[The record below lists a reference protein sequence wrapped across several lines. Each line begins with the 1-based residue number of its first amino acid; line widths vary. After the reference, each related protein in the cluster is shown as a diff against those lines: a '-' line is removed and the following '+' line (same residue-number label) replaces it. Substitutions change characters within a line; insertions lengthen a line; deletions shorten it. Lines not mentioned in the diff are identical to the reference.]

1 MEKYQEII
9 PIFFAVDDKYV
20 PFLAV
25 TLQSLLNNASQENYY
40 VIKILYTNMS
50 EESKEKISKYTRENV
65 NIEYVDL
72 NYYIEKIK
80 EKLYTRDY
88 FSMTTYF
95 RLFISNLYPQYNKA
109 IYLDCDIVLLK
120 DIAELYNIDIG
131 DNLLGAV
138 PDDIIQKNEVF
149 QEYVEKVVGV
159 ANYKTYFNAGMLVM
173 NLDELRKFQFQ
184 EKFLYLLENIKF
196 SVIQDQDY
204 LNRICKG
211 RVKLIDTGWNLMP
224 TASDD
229 MKEEDIK
236 LIHYNYQ
243 YKPWHYDDI
252 RFGKYFWE
260 LAKQTEYYDVIN
272 KIKENFTDEMKY
284 QDRKADIA
292 LRELAQKEADCVG
305 DDIMYRNVQVSEK
318 SQERIEILEKI
329 KQLEKEGKFDVD
341 AENDPPTIEL
351 TPDNVDYLKTKR
363 TNKWKNKFA
372 NKLGER
378 FLDAIIKDN
387 KLIIKDVEGL
397 EYLSEMKNGAI
408 ITCNHFNPFDSFTIE
423 EIFSLSGQRKKKK
436 LYKVIREGNYTN
448 FPGFYGFLFRNADT
462 LPLSS
467 NRKTMVEF
475 MKAVDTILQRGD
487 CILIYPEQS
496 MWWNYTKPKPLKIGA
511 YKFAARNNV
520 PIIPIFITMRDSDI
534 VGDDGFPVQ
543 EYYINIEA
551 PIYPTDGMAEKEN
564 AEEMKEKNSEVWK
577 EVYED
582 FYGIPLEYTT
592 TPKAEQEQIT
602 EQETQI

>member
-252 RFGKYFWE
+252 RFG
-260 LAKQTEYYDVIN
+260 
-272 KIKENFTDEMKY
+272 
-284 QDRKADIA
+284 
-292 LRELAQKEADCVG
+292 
-305 DDIMYRNVQVSEK
+305 
-318 SQERIEILEKI
+318 
-329 KQLEKEGKFDVD
+329 
-341 AENDPPTIEL
+341 
-351 TPDNVDYLKTKR
+351 
-363 TNKWKNKFA
+363 
-372 NKLGER
+372 
-378 FLDAIIKDN
+378 
-387 KLIIKDVEGL
+387 
-397 EYLSEMKNGAI
+397 
-408 ITCNHFNPFDSFTIE
+408 
-423 EIFSLSGQRKKKK
+423 
-436 LYKVIREGNYTN
+436 
-448 FPGFYGFLFRNADT
+448 
-462 LPLSS
+462 
-467 NRKTMVEF
+467 
-475 MKAVDTILQRGD
+475 
-487 CILIYPEQS
+487 
-496 MWWNYTKPKPLKIGA
+496 
-511 YKFAARNNV
+511 
-520 PIIPIFITMRDSDI
+520 
-534 VGDDGFPVQ
+534 
-543 EYYINIEA
+543 
-551 PIYPTDGMAEKEN
+551 
-564 AEEMKEKNSEVWK
+564 
-577 EVYED
+577 
-582 FYGIPLEYTT
+582 
-592 TPKAEQEQIT
+592 
-602 EQETQI
+602 

>member
-196 SVIQDQDY
+196 SVIQRSRLFKQ
-204 LNRICKG
+204 
-211 RVKLIDTGWNLMP
+211 NL
-224 TASDD
+224 
-229 MKEEDIK
+229 
-236 LIHYNYQ
+236 
-243 YKPWHYDDI
+243 
-252 RFGKYFWE
+252 
-260 LAKQTEYYDVIN
+260 
-272 KIKENFTDEMKY
+272 
-284 QDRKADIA
+284 
-292 LRELAQKEADCVG
+292 
-305 DDIMYRNVQVSEK
+305 
-318 SQERIEILEKI
+318 
-329 KQLEKEGKFDVD
+329 
-341 AENDPPTIEL
+341 
-351 TPDNVDYLKTKR
+351 
-363 TNKWKNKFA
+363 
-372 NKLGER
+372 
-378 FLDAIIKDN
+378 
-387 KLIIKDVEGL
+387 
-397 EYLSEMKNGAI
+397 
-408 ITCNHFNPFDSFTIE
+408 
-423 EIFSLSGQRKKKK
+423 
-436 LYKVIREGNYTN
+436 
-448 FPGFYGFLFRNADT
+448 
-462 LPLSS
+462 
-467 NRKTMVEF
+467 
-475 MKAVDTILQRGD
+475 
-487 CILIYPEQS
+487 
-496 MWWNYTKPKPLKIGA
+496 
-511 YKFAARNNV
+511 
-520 PIIPIFITMRDSDI
+520 
-534 VGDDGFPVQ
+534 
-543 EYYINIEA
+543 
-551 PIYPTDGMAEKEN
+551 
-564 AEEMKEKNSEVWK
+564 
-577 EVYED
+577 
-582 FYGIPLEYTT
+582 
-592 TPKAEQEQIT
+592 
-602 EQETQI
+602 